1 MRDGQFSMYSALIV
15 QLGPITLPLAT
26 AHHSL
31 IFQSCHIPPS
41 IPRDLDIND
50 Y

>member
-15 QLGPITLPLAT
+15 QLGPITLSLAT